1 MLPVVALVG
10 RPNVGKSTLFNRLIK
25 SQRAL
30 VANFPGL
37 TRDRIYGE
45 GCIDERSFIVID
57 TGGIEPEQATNV
69 FTRQVELALQ
79 EAHLI
84 LFITDARAGLTPAD
98 SRLAKQLRKLSK
110 PMMLVVNKIDNLDSD
125 AVIADFYELGFTDVL
140 AIAAAHGRGL
150 QTLSTQLIKQLPTV
164 AADQHTDATEVD
176 QFDGIK
182 IAVIGR
188 PNVGKSTL
196 VNRLLGEERMV
207 VLDLPGTTRDS
218 VYIPCDY
225 RGDRFTL
232 IDTAGVRRRQRV
244 QQTVEK
250 FSIVKTLQAI
260 DDANVVI
267 CVLDATENVTEQD
280 LRLLGFALESGRA
293 LVIAVN
299 KWDGLS
305 TDQRSFIRK
314 ELDRRLRFVNYAT
327 YQFISALHGSGV
339 GDLFGLAKAAYR
351 SATKSLSTPQLTKL
365 LQQAVQQH
373 APPVVKGHR
382 IKLRYAH
389 VGGYNPPIIVIH
401 GTQTNALPGSYHR
414 YLANFFR
421 EKLRLT
427 GTPIQLQLRN
437 SDNPYAGDNKRRK
450 R

>member
-1 MLPVVALVG
+1 MLPVIALVG
-10 RPNVGKSTLFNRLIK
+10 RPNVGKSTLFNRLTK
-25 SQRAL
+25 SHRAL

-45 GCIDERSFIVID
+45 GRIDDRAFIVID
-57 TGGIEPEQATNV
+57 TGGIEPNQTDDV
-69 FTRQVELALQ
+69 FTHQAELALQ
-79 EAHLI
+79 EADII
-84 LFITDARAGLTPAD
+84 LFMTDARAGVTPAD
-98 SRLAKQLRKLSK
+98 STLLKKLRKLTK
-110 PMMLVVNKIDNLDSD
+110 PILLIVNKIDGLDP
-125 AVIADFYELGFTDVL
+125 AVAINDFYQLGLPTVI

-150 QTLSTQLIKQLPTV
+150 QHLSKQLLDQLPSSSSCNEATQPT
-164 AADQHTDATEVD
+164 QT
-176 QFDGIK
+176 DGIK

-218 VYIPCDY
+218 VYIPCEY
-225 RGDRFTL
+225 LGERFTL

-250 FSIVKTLQAI
+250 FSVVKTLQAI

-267 CVLDATENVTEQD
+267 SVLDATENVTEQD

-299 KWDGLS
+299 KWDGLTS
-305 TDQRSFIRK
+305 DQRAFIRK
-314 ELDRRLRFVNYAT
+314 ELDRRLRFVDYAT
-327 YQFISALHGSGV
+327 YHFISALHGTGV
-339 GDLFGLAKAAYR
+339 GDLFGLVKKAYHA
-351 SATKSLSTPQLTKL
+351 ATKPLSTPQLTQL
-365 LQQAVQQH
+365 LQLAVQQH
-373 APPVVKGHR
+373 APPIVKGHR

-401 GTQTNALPGSYHR
+401 GTQTNALPGSYQR

-421 EKLRLT
+421 DKLKLA

-437 SDNPYAGDNKRRK
+437 SDNPYTAPTKRRK
-450 R
+450 